1 MFPWMLTQDWTVIK
15 MILTLN
21 AKKGLQ
27 ISQRSKAD
35 YNIDI
40 IMSDYHISYEKFA
53 SSFGFNIN
61 MQKYR

>member
-1 MFPWMLTQDWTVIK
+1 MLTQDWTVIK

-27 ISQRSKAD
+27 ISQSSKAD

-53 SSFGFNIN
+53 SSFGFNIS